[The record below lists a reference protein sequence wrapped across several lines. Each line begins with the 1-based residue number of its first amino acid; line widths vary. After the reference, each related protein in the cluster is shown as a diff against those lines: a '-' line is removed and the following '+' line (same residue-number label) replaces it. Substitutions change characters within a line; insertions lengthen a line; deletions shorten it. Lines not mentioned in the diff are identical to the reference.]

1 MVLKVSISLPGAKLI
16 TFETSEPEVYR
27 EVISLA
33 LRELPKDLMQIG
45 VVDTIPPGTVEN
57 GENVMV
63 MPSRQEEPSR
73 PEIEQDYL
81 TTMGHL
87 ANSAEAQESFARF
100 CQGHSPLG
108 DMRRVV
114 VAAEGAGMYFAM
126 EGVSERELGRLFEL
140 AGWRRPREFLQA
152 LRNAA
157 RSKFRWMERVP
168 GSQGYYAVTDA
179 GRANVIGAS

>member
-1 MVLKVSISLPGAKLI
+1 MVLKVSISLPGDKVI
-16 TFETSEPEVYR
+16 TFETSEPQVFR
-27 EVISLA
+27 EVIGLA
-33 LRELPKDLMQIG
+33 LKELPKDLMQIG
-45 VVDTIPPGTVEN
+45 LVNTIPPGRGEN

-63 MPSRQEEPSR
+63 APSALEEPARS
-73 PEIEQDYL
+73 EVEQDNHS
-81 TTMGHL
+81 TMGDL
-87 ANSAEAQESFARF
+87 ADSAEAQESFAQF
-100 CQGHSPLG
+100 CREHSPLG

-114 VAAEGAGMYFAM
+114 VAAESAGRSFAM

-152 LRNAA
+152 LRNSA

-168 GSQGYYAVTDA
+168 GSRGYYAVTDA